1 MVSKVGVY
9 MNLYKEGVEFGE
21 KSVLEMMRYIIDT
34 EYDSFEK
41 PNALYLFEKVRR
53 VFSEVKLDNED

>member
-1 MVSKVGVY
+1 

-21 KSVLEMMRYIIDT
+21 KSVLEMMKYIIDT

-53 VFSEVKLDNED
+53 VFSEVELDNED